1 MPLFRDGPKLVIVST
16 MKTRSVAALLLL
28 GLATSLP
35 ATINMAG
42 CASAAKQ
49 LPTQSASASVQ
60 NVDPFLDAW
69 ARTNRFRLGRPGS
82 IRITPDGSKVL
93 FLRSEPRSFVHTLY
107 EFDVATGTER
117 VLLTA
122 EQILNGA
129 EESLSAEE
137 RARRERQR
145 QTARGIA
152 GYTLTEDGSTIVT
165 SLSGRL
171 FLVDRATAKVRE
183 ITSTSKEAAIDP
195 QVSKDGS
202 KLAHCRGN
210 DLHVTDLKT
219 GAETVVAQSESATV
233 TYGQAEFVAQEEM
246 DRDHGTWFNPDA
258 TLVAVQRTDTAGMEL
273 FHIADPTAPAH
284 EPETWPY
291 PRAGGKNAKVGLEVR
306 RCDGSGTPV
315 RVQWD
320 SERFPYL
327 ARVTWKEHAPLMI
340 LVQNRSQTEQ
350 VLLAVD
356 QASGATR
363 EILRERDDA
372 WLELAGG
379 NPRVLPDGT
388 LLWLSEKESGWVIE
402 HRRVDGS
409 LINTLNEPGFGL
421 GGITAVS
428 EDGASVLVSA
438 STDPTQSHAYM
449 LPVGKGERVQLTSGV
464 GRFGIGISRNFSTM
478 LRTSSWLDA
487 EKPETWEVLRD
498 GRVVGQIRSVHEKAP
513 ITARAEVMKVK
524 GEREYYTAVV
534 RPSHFDPNKK
544 YPVVA
549 QIYAGPTAL
558 TVHSTAG
565 AYLKHQW
572 LADKGYIVVSIDN
585 RGTPGRGRAWSRA
598 VKGNLID
605 VPLAD
610 QVDALQA
617 LAKRVPQMDLSRVGV
632 SGWSFG
638 GYFSALAVMKRP
650 DIYACGI
657 AGAPV
662 TDWADYDTHYTERYM
677 GTPEENKTGYA
688 ASSVMTF
695 AKDLNRPLLLIHGTA
710 DDNVYF
716 MHSLKLSGE
725 LFKSGRDFDFLP
737 LAGFTHM
744 VPDPRVTI
752 NLEERML
759 RFLDQHLK
767 PAH

>member
-1 MPLFRDGPKLVIVST
+1 MKHMP
-16 MKTRSVAALLLL
+16 AATLILLAFVTTLPMT
-28 GLATSLP
+28 GCATSTKKP
-35 ATINMAG
+35 DAN
-42 CASAAKQ
+42 AA
-49 LPTQSASASVQ
+49 AVAE
-60 NVDPFLDAW
+60 VDPFLDAW

-93 FLRSEPRSFVHTLY
+93 FLRSEARSFVHTLY

-122 EQILNGA
+122 EQILQGA
-129 EESLSAEE
+129 EENLSPEE
-137 RARRERQR
+137 KARRERQR

-152 GYTLTEDGSTIVT
+152 GYSLTEDGNTIVT

-171 FLVDRATAKVRE
+171 FLVDRVSAKVRE
-183 ITSTSKEAAIDP
+183 ITSISKQAAIDP
-195 QVSKDGS
+195 QVSKDGR

-210 DLHVTDLKT
+210 DLHVTDLRT
-219 GAETVVAQSESATV
+219 GVETVVARSESPTV

-246 DRDHGTWFNPDA
+246 DRDHGTWFSPDA
-258 TLVAVQRTDTAGMEL
+258 SMVAVQRTDTAGMEM
-273 FHIADPTAPAH
+273 FHIADPTDPTH

-291 PRAGGKNAKVGLEVR
+291 PRAGGKNAVVGLEVR

-320 SERFPYL
+320 AEKYPYM

-340 LVQNRSQTEQ
+340 LVQNRAQTEQ

-356 QASGATR
+356 HATGATR
-363 EILRERDDA
+363 EVLRERDDA

-388 LLWLSEKESGWVIE
+388 LLWLTEKDAGWVIE
-402 HRRVDGS
+402 HRRVNGE
-409 LINTLNEPGFGL
+409 LIRAVNEPEMGL
-421 GGITAVS
+421 GSIGAVS
-428 EDGASVLVSA
+428 EDGTSLLVSA
-438 STDPTQSHAYM
+438 SSDPTMSHSMM
-449 LPVGKGERVQLTSGV
+449 LPIGKGERVQLTSGA
-464 GRFGIGISRNFSTM
+464 GRFGTTISRDFTTM
-478 LRTSSWLDA
+478 VRTSSWL
-487 EKPETWEVLRD
+487 EPGKPDTWEVLRN
-498 GRVVGQIRSVHEKAP
+498 GVVVGQLRSVQEAMP
-513 ITARAEVMKVK
+513 ITPRVEVMKVK

-534 RPSHFDPNKK
+534 KPSNFDSRKK

-558 TVHSTAG
+558 TVHSTAN

-605 VPLAD
+605 AALDD

-617 LAKRVPQMDLSRVGV
+617 LGQAVPQMDLSRVGV

-638 GYFSALAVMKRP
+638 GYFAALAVMKRP
-650 DIYACGI
+650 DVYACGI

-677 GTPEENKTGYA
+677 GTPQENKAGYE

-695 AKDLNRPLLLIHGTA
+695 AKDLTKPLLLIHGTS

-716 MHSLKLSGE
+716 MHSLKLSGA

-744 VPDPRVTI
+744 VPDPKVTI
-752 NLEERML
+752 NLEEKML
-759 RFLDQHLK
+759 RFLDRHLK
-767 PAH
+767 PSRE

>member
-1 MPLFRDGPKLVIVST
+1 MGYSLA
-16 MKTRSVAALLLL
+16 MNQRSVGTLLLSAVITML
-28 GLATSLP
+28 PLVGCATSAP
-35 ATINMAG
+35 KGESQAATTG
-42 CASAAKQ
+42 AA
-49 LPTQSASASVQ
+49 A
-60 NVDPFLDAW
+60 VDPFLDAW

-93 FLRSEPRSFVHTLY
+93 FLRSEARSFVHTLY
-107 EFDVATGTER
+107 EFDVASGQER

-122 EQILNGA
+122 EQILQGA
-129 EESLSAEE
+129 EENLSPEE

-152 GYTLTEDGSTIVT
+152 GYALTEDGNTIVT

-171 FLVDRATAKVRE
+171 FLVERATAKVRE
-183 ITSTSKEAAIDP
+183 ITSTSKQAALDP

-210 DLHVTDLKT
+210 DLHVTDLRT
-219 GAETVVAQSESATV
+219 GVETVVAKSDSPTV

-246 DRDHGTWFNPDA
+246 DRDHGTWFSPDA
-258 TLVAVQRTDTAGMEL
+258 SLVAVQKTDTAGMEL
-273 FHIADPTAPAH
+273 FHIADPTDPSH

-291 PRAGGKNAKVGLEVR
+291 PRAGGKNAVVGLEVR
-306 RCDGSGTPV
+306 RCDGTGAAV

-320 SERFPYL
+320 AEKYPYL

-340 LVQNRSQTEQ
+340 LVQNRAQTEQ

-356 QASGATR
+356 HATGTTR

-388 LLWLSEKESGWVIE
+388 LLWLSEKEAGWVIE
-402 HRRVDGS
+402 HRKIDGT
-409 LINTLNEPGFGL
+409 LIRAVNEPEMGL

-428 EDGASVLVSA
+428 EDGQSVLVSA
-438 STDPTQSHAYM
+438 STDPTQSHSVM
-449 LPVGKGERVQLTSGV
+449 LPIGKGERVQLTRGV
-464 GRFGIGISRNFSTM
+464 GRFGTSISRDFSTM
-478 LRTSSWLDA
+478 ARTSSWLESGRPD
-487 EKPETWEVLRD
+487 TWEVLRN
-498 GRVVGQIRSVHEKAP
+498 GTVVGQLRSVHEQAP
-513 ITARAEVMKVK
+513 ITPRAEVMVVK
-524 GEREYYTAVV
+524 GAAPAGREYYTAVIK
-534 RPSHFDPNKK
+534 PSNFDASKK

-549 QIYAGPTAL
+549 QVYAGPTAL

-617 LAKRVPQMDLSRVGV
+617 LAKEVPQMDLSRVGV

-638 GYFSALAVMKRP
+638 GYFSALAVMQRP
-650 DIYACGI
+650 DVYACGI

-677 GTPEENKTGYA
+677 STPQENKTGYA

-695 AKDLNRPLLLIHGTA
+695 AKDLKRPLLLIHGTA

-752 NLEERML
+752 NLEEKML
-759 RFLDQHLK
+759 RFLGLHLK
-767 PAH
+767 PESR

>member
-1 MPLFRDGPKLVIVST
+1 MLPLVGC
-16 MKTRSVAALLLL
+16 
-28 GLATSLP
+28 ATSAP
-35 ATINMAG
+35 KGESQAATTG
-42 CASAAKQ
+42 AA
-49 LPTQSASASVQ
+49 A
-60 NVDPFLDAW
+60 VDPFLDAW

-93 FLRSEPRSFVHTLY
+93 FLRSEARSFVHTLY
-107 EFDVATGTER
+107 EFDVASGQER

-122 EQILNGA
+122 EQILQGA
-129 EESLSAEE
+129 EENLSPEE

-152 GYTLTEDGSTIVT
+152 GYALTEDGNTIVT

-171 FLVDRATAKVRE
+171 FLVERATAKVRE
-183 ITSTSKEAAIDP
+183 ITSTSKQAALDP

-210 DLHVTDLKT
+210 DLHVTDLRT
-219 GAETVVAQSESATV
+219 GVETVVAKSDSPTV

-246 DRDHGTWFNPDA
+246 DRDHGTWFSPDA
-258 TLVAVQRTDTAGMEL
+258 SLVAVQKTDTARMEL
-273 FHIADPTAPAH
+273 FHIADPTDPSH

-291 PRAGGKNAKVGLEVR
+291 PRAGGKNAVVGLEVR
-306 RCDGSGTPV
+306 RCDGTGAAV

-320 SERFPYL
+320 AEKYPYL

-340 LVQNRSQTEQ
+340 LVQNRAQTEQ

-356 QASGATR
+356 HATGTTR

-388 LLWLSEKESGWVIE
+388 LLWLSEKEAGWVIE
-402 HRRVDGS
+402 HRKIDGT
-409 LINTLNEPGFGL
+409 LIRAVNEPEMGL

-428 EDGASVLVSA
+428 EDGQSVLVSA
-438 STDPTQSHAYM
+438 STDPTQSHSVM
-449 LPVGKGERVQLTSGV
+449 LPIGKGERVQLTRGV
-464 GRFGIGISRNFSTM
+464 GRFGTSISRDFSTM
-478 LRTSSWLDA
+478 VRTSSWLESGRPD
-487 EKPETWEVLRD
+487 TWEVLRN
-498 GRVVGQIRSVHEKAP
+498 GTVVGQLRSVHEQAP
-513 ITARAEVMKVK
+513 ITPRAEVMVVK
-524 GEREYYTAVV
+524 GAAPAGREYYTAVV
-534 RPSHFDPNKK
+534 KPSNFDASKK

-549 QIYAGPTAL
+549 QVYAGPTAL

-617 LAKRVPQMDLSRVGV
+617 LAKEVPQMDLSRVGV

-638 GYFSALAVMKRP
+638 GYFSALAVMQRP
-650 DIYACGI
+650 DVYACGI

-677 GTPEENKTGYA
+677 STPQENKTGYA

-695 AKDLNRPLLLIHGTA
+695 AKDLKRPLLLIHGTA

-752 NLEERML
+752 NLEEKML
-759 RFLDQHLK
+759 RFLDLHLK
-767 PAH
+767 PESR

>member
-1 MPLFRDGPKLVIVST
+1 MGYSLS
-16 MKTRSVAALLLL
+16 MNQRSAGTLLLSAVITML
-28 GLATSLP
+28 PLVGCATSAP
-35 ATINMAG
+35 KGESQAATTG
-42 CASAAKQ
+42 AA
-49 LPTQSASASVQ
+49 A
-60 NVDPFLDAW
+60 VDPFLDAW

-93 FLRSEPRSFVHTLY
+93 FLRSEARSFVHTLY
-107 EFDVATGTER
+107 EFDVASGQER

-122 EQILNGA
+122 EQILQGA
-129 EESLSAEE
+129 EENLSPEE

-152 GYTLTEDGSTIVT
+152 GYALTEDGNTIVT

-171 FLVDRATAKVRE
+171 FLVERATAKVRE
-183 ITSTSKEAAIDP
+183 ITSTSKQAALDP

-210 DLHVTDLKT
+210 DLHVTDLRT
-219 GAETVVAQSESATV
+219 GVETVVAKSDSPTV

-246 DRDHGTWFNPDA
+246 DRDHGTWFSPDA
-258 TLVAVQRTDTAGMEL
+258 SLVAVQKTDTAGMEL
-273 FHIADPTAPAH
+273 FHIADPTDPSH

-291 PRAGGKNAKVGLEVR
+291 PRAGGKNAVVGLEVR
-306 RCDGSGTPV
+306 RCDGTGAAV

-320 SERFPYL
+320 AEKYPYL

-340 LVQNRSQTEQ
+340 LVQNRAQTEQ

-356 QASGATR
+356 HATGTTR

-388 LLWLSEKESGWVIE
+388 LLWLSEKEAGWVIE
-402 HRRVDGS
+402 HRKIDGT
-409 LINTLNEPGFGL
+409 LIRAVNEPEMGL

-428 EDGASVLVSA
+428 EDGQSVLVSA
-438 STDPTQSHAYM
+438 STDPTQSHSVM
-449 LPVGKGERVQLTSGV
+449 LPIGKGERVQLTRGV
-464 GRFGIGISRNFSTM
+464 GRFGTSISRDFSTM
-478 LRTSSWLDA
+478 ARTSSWLESGRPD
-487 EKPETWEVLRD
+487 TWEVLRN
-498 GRVVGQIRSVHEKAP
+498 GTVVGQLRSVHEQAP
-513 ITARAEVMKVK
+513 ITPRAEVMVVK
-524 GEREYYTAVV
+524 GAAPAGREYYTAVIK
-534 RPSHFDPNKK
+534 PSNFDASKK

-549 QIYAGPTAL
+549 QVYAGPTAL

-617 LAKRVPQMDLSRVGV
+617 LAKEVPQMDLSRVGV

-638 GYFSALAVMKRP
+638 GYFSALAVMQRP
-650 DIYACGI
+650 DVYACGI

-677 GTPEENKTGYA
+677 STPQENKTGYA

-695 AKDLNRPLLLIHGTA
+695 AKDLKRPLLLIHGTA

-752 NLEERML
+752 NLEEKML
-759 RFLDQHLK
+759 RFLGLHLK
-767 PAH
+767 PESR

>member
-1 MPLFRDGPKLVIVST
+1 MGYSLA
-16 MKTRSVAALLLL
+16 MNQRSVGTLLLSAVITML
-28 GLATSLP
+28 PLVGCATSAP
-35 ATINMAG
+35 KGESQAATTE
-42 CASAAKQ
+42 AA
-49 LPTQSASASVQ
+49 A
-60 NVDPFLDAW
+60 VDPFLDAW

-93 FLRSEPRSFVHTLY
+93 FLRSEARSFVHTLY
-107 EFDVATGTER
+107 EFDVASGQER

-122 EQILNGA
+122 EQILQGA
-129 EESLSAEE
+129 EENLSPEE

-152 GYTLTEDGSTIVT
+152 GYALTEDGNTIVT

-171 FLVDRATAKVRE
+171 FLVERATAKVRE
-183 ITSTSKEAAIDP
+183 ITSTSKQAALDP

-210 DLHVTDLKT
+210 DLHVTDLRT
-219 GAETVVAQSESATV
+219 GVETVVAKSDSPTV

-246 DRDHGTWFNPDA
+246 DRDHGTWFSPDA
-258 TLVAVQRTDTAGMEL
+258 SLVAVQKTDTARMEL
-273 FHIADPTAPAH
+273 FHIADPTDPSH

-291 PRAGGKNAKVGLEVR
+291 PRAGGKNAVVGLEVR
-306 RCDGSGTPV
+306 RCDGTGAAV

-320 SERFPYL
+320 AEKYPYL

-340 LVQNRSQTEQ
+340 LVQNRAQTEQ

-356 QASGATR
+356 HATGTTR

-388 LLWLSEKESGWVIE
+388 LLWLSEKEAGWVIE
-402 HRRVDGS
+402 HRKIDGT
-409 LINTLNEPGFGL
+409 LIRAVNEPEMGL

-428 EDGASVLVSA
+428 EDGQSVLVSA
-438 STDPTQSHAYM
+438 STDPTQSHSVM
-449 LPVGKGERVQLTSGV
+449 LPIGKGERVQLTRGV
-464 GRFGIGISRNFSTM
+464 GRFGTSISRDFSTM
-478 LRTSSWLDA
+478 VRTSSWLESGRPD
-487 EKPETWEVLRD
+487 TWEVLRN
-498 GRVVGQIRSVHEKAP
+498 GTVVGQLRSVHEQAP
-513 ITARAEVMKVK
+513 ITPRAEVMVVK
-524 GEREYYTAVV
+524 GAAPAGREYYTAVV
-534 RPSHFDPNKK
+534 KPSNFDAGKK

-549 QIYAGPTAL
+549 QVYAGPTAL

-617 LAKRVPQMDLSRVGV
+617 LAKEVPQMDLSRVGV

-638 GYFSALAVMKRP
+638 GYFSALAVMQRP
-650 DIYACGI
+650 DVYACGI

-677 GTPEENKTGYA
+677 STPQENKTGYA

-695 AKDLNRPLLLIHGTA
+695 AKDLKRPLLLIHGTA

-752 NLEERML
+752 NLEEKML
-759 RFLDQHLK
+759 RFLDLHLK
-767 PAH
+767 PDSR

>member
-1 MPLFRDGPKLVIVST
+1 MLPLVGC
-16 MKTRSVAALLLL
+16 
-28 GLATSLP
+28 ATSAP
-35 ATINMAG
+35 KGESQAATTG
-42 CASAAKQ
+42 AA
-49 LPTQSASASVQ
+49 A
-60 NVDPFLDAW
+60 VDPFLDAW

-93 FLRSEPRSFVHTLY
+93 FLRSEARSFVHTLY
-107 EFDVATGTER
+107 EFDVASGQER

-122 EQILNGA
+122 EQILQGA
-129 EESLSAEE
+129 EENLSPEE

-152 GYTLTEDGSTIVT
+152 GYALTEDGNTIVT

-171 FLVDRATAKVRE
+171 FLVERATAKVRE
-183 ITSTSKEAAIDP
+183 ITSTSKQAALDP

-210 DLHVTDLKT
+210 DLHVTDLRT
-219 GAETVVAQSESATV
+219 GVETVVAKSDSPTV

-246 DRDHGTWFNPDA
+246 DRDHGTWFSPDA
-258 TLVAVQRTDTAGMEL
+258 SLVAVQKTDTAGMEL
-273 FHIADPTAPAH
+273 FHIADPTDPSH

-291 PRAGGKNAKVGLEVR
+291 PRAGGKNAVVGLEVR
-306 RCDGSGTPV
+306 RCDGTGAAV

-320 SERFPYL
+320 AEKYPYL

-340 LVQNRSQTEQ
+340 LVQNRAQTEQ

-356 QASGATR
+356 HATGTTR

-388 LLWLSEKESGWVIE
+388 LLWLSEKEAGWVIE
-402 HRRVDGS
+402 HRKIDGT
-409 LINTLNEPGFGL
+409 LIRAVNEPEMGL

-428 EDGASVLVSA
+428 EDGQSVLVSA
-438 STDPTQSHAYM
+438 STDPTQSHSVM
-449 LPVGKGERVQLTSGV
+449 LPIGKGERVQLTRGV
-464 GRFGIGISRNFSTM
+464 GRFGTSISRDFSTM
-478 LRTSSWLDA
+478 ARTSSWLESGRPD
-487 EKPETWEVLRD
+487 TWEVLRN
-498 GRVVGQIRSVHEKAP
+498 GTVVGQLRSVHEQAP
-513 ITARAEVMKVK
+513 ITPRAEVMVVK
-524 GEREYYTAVV
+524 GAAPAGREYYTAVIK
-534 RPSHFDPNKK
+534 PSNFDASKK

-549 QIYAGPTAL
+549 QVYAGPTAL

-617 LAKRVPQMDLSRVGV
+617 LAKEVPQMDLSRVGV

-638 GYFSALAVMKRP
+638 GYFSALAVMQRP
-650 DIYACGI
+650 DVYACGI

-677 GTPEENKTGYA
+677 STPQENKTGYA

-695 AKDLNRPLLLIHGTA
+695 AKDLKRPLLLIHGTA

-752 NLEERML
+752 NLEEKML
-759 RFLDQHLK
+759 RFLGLHLK
-767 PAH
+767 PESR

>member
-1 MPLFRDGPKLVIVST
+1 M
-16 MKTRSVAALLLL
+16 
-28 GLATSLP
+28 
-35 ATINMAG
+35 
-42 CASAAKQ
+42 
-49 LPTQSASASVQ
+49 
-60 NVDPFLDAW
+60 DPFLDAW

-93 FLRSEPRSFVHTLY
+93 FLRSEPRSFVHALY
-107 EFDVATGTER
+107 EFDVQTGQER

-122 EQILNGA
+122 EQILQGA
-129 EESLSAEE
+129 EENLSPEE

-152 GYTLTEDGSTIVT
+152 GYTLTEDGTTIVT

-183 ITSTSKEAAIDP
+183 ITSSSKEAAIDP

-210 DLHVTDLKT
+210 DLHITDLRSGT
-219 GAETVVAQSESATV
+219 ETVIAKSESPTV

-246 DRDHGTWFNPDA
+246 DRDHGTWFSPDA
-258 TLVAVQRTDTAGMEL
+258 QLVAVQRTDTAGMEL
-273 FHIADPTAPAH
+273 FHIADPTAPEH

-291 PRAGGKNAKVGLEVR
+291 PRAGGKNAVVGLEVR
-306 RCDGSGTPV
+306 RCDGAGSPV

-340 LVQNRSQTEQ
+340 LVQNRAQTEQ

-356 QASGATR
+356 HTTGSTR
-363 EILRERDDA
+363 EILRERDEA
-372 WLELAGG
+372 WLELVGG

-388 LLWLSEKESGWVIE
+388 LLWMTEKDAGWVIE
-402 HRRVDGS
+402 HRRLDGS

-421 GGITAVS
+421 NSIAAVS
-428 EDGASVLVSA
+428 EDGTQVLVSA
-438 STDPTQSHAYM
+438 STDPTQSHSYM
-449 LPVGKGERVQLTSGV
+449 LPVGKGERVRLTSGV
-464 GRFGIGISRNFSTM
+464 GRIGIGISRNFQTM
-478 LRTSSWLDA
+478 LRTSSWLDPS
-487 EKPETWEVLRD
+487 KPDRWEILRD
-498 GRVVGQIRSVHEKAP
+498 GKVVGELRSAHEMAP
-513 ITARAEVMKVK
+513 ITPRAEVMKVT

-534 RPSHFDPNKK
+534 RPSHFDPSKK

-617 LAKRVPQMDLSRVGV
+617 LAKRVPQMDMTRVGV

-638 GYFSALAVMKRP
+638 GYFSAMAAMRRP
-650 DIYACGI
+650 DVYACGI

-662 TDWADYDTHYTERYM
+662 TDWVDYDTHYTERYM
-677 GTPEENKTGYA
+677 GMPQENKAGYA
-688 ASSVMTF
+688 ASNVMTY
-695 AKDLNRPLLLIHGTA
+695 AKDLKRPLLLIHGTA

-725 LFKSGRDFDFLP
+725 LFKNGRDFDFLP

-767 PAH
+767 LSR

>member
-1 MPLFRDGPKLVIVST
+1 M
-16 MKTRSVAALLLL
+16 
-28 GLATSLP
+28 
-35 ATINMAG
+35 
-42 CASAAKQ
+42 SAATAQ
-49 LPTQSASASVQ
+49 A
-60 NVDPFLDAW
+60 VDPFLDAW

-107 EFDVATGTER
+107 EFDVASGSER

-122 EQILNGA
+122 EQILQGA
-129 EESLSAEE
+129 EENLSPEE

-152 GYTLTEDGSTIVT
+152 SYTLTEDGNTIVT

-171 FLVDRATAKVRE
+171 FMVDRATAKVRE
-183 ITSTSKEAAIDP
+183 ITSVSKQAAIDP

-202 KLAHCRGN
+202 RLAHCRGN
-210 DLHVTDLKT
+210 DLHVTDLRT
-219 GAETVVAQSESATV
+219 GVETVVAKSDSATV

-246 DRDHGTWFNPDA
+246 DRDHGTWFSPDA
-258 TLVAVQRTDTAGMEL
+258 SMVALQRTDTAGMEM
-273 FHIADPTAPAH
+273 FHIADPTDPSH

-291 PRAGGKNAKVGLEVR
+291 PRAGGKNAVVGLEVR
-306 RCDGSGTPV
+306 RCDGTGAPV

-320 SERFPYL
+320 AVKYPYL

-340 LVQNRSQTEQ
+340 LVQNRAQTEQ

-356 QASGATR
+356 HATGATR
-363 EILRERDDA
+363 EVLRESDSA
-372 WLELAGG
+372 WLELVGG

-388 LLWLSEKESGWVIE
+388 LLWLSEKDAGWVIE
-402 HRRVDGS
+402 HRKVDGT
-409 LINTLNEPGFGL
+409 LIRAVNEPELGL
-421 GGITAVS
+421 SGIGAVS
-428 EDGASVLVSA
+428 EDGTSILVSA
-438 STDPTQSHAYM
+438 SKDPTQSHALM
-449 LPVGKGERVQLTSGV
+449 LPIGKGERVRLTEGV
-464 GRFGIGISRNFSTM
+464 GRFGVSISRDFQTM
-478 LRTSSWLDA
+478 LRTSSVL
-487 EKPETWEVLRD
+487 ESGKPDTWEVLRN
-498 GRVVGQIRSVHEKAP
+498 GVVVGQLRSVHEKAP
-513 ITARAEVMKVK
+513 ITPRAEVMKVQ
-524 GEREYYTAVV
+524 GSAPDLREYYTAVV
-534 RPSHFDPNKK
+534 RPSNFDPSKK

-549 QIYAGPTAL
+549 QVYAGPTAL

-572 LADKGYIVVSIDN
+572 LADKGYMVVCIDN

-617 LAKRVPQMDLSRVGV
+617 LAKLVPQMDLSRVGV

-638 GYFSALAVMKRP
+638 GYFAAHAVMQRP
-650 DIYACGI
+650 DVYACGI

-677 GTPEENKTGYA
+677 GMPEENKAGYA
-688 ASSVMTF
+688 ASSAMTF
-695 AKDLNRPLLLIHGTA
+695 AKDLKRPLLLIHGTA

-725 LFKSGRDFDFLP
+725 LFKNGRDFDFLP

-767 PAH
+767 PAR

>member
-1 MPLFRDGPKLVIVST
+1 
-16 MKTRSVAALLLL
+16 MKTRIRPAFPQSAVARIAAGSLLAVI
-28 GLATSLP
+28 LA
-35 ATINMAG
+35 AAG
-42 CASAAKQ
+42 CATSAA
-49 LPTQSASASVQ
+49 PSAAPSQSVATSPAAIS
-60 NVDPFLDAW
+60 VDPFLDAW
-69 ARTNRFRLGRPGS
+69 ARTNRFRLGRPGA

-107 EFDVATGTER
+107 EFDVASGSER

-122 EQILNGA
+122 EQILQGA
-129 EESLSAEE
+129 EENLSPEE

-183 ITSTSKEAAIDP
+183 ITSISKNAAIDP

-210 DLHVTDLKT
+210 DLHVTDLRT
-219 GAETVVAQSESATV
+219 GVETVVAKSDSPTV

-246 DRDHGTWFNPDA
+246 DRDHGTWFSPD
-258 TLVAVQRTDTAGMEL
+258 TQLVAVQRTDTAGMEI

-284 EPETWPY
+284 EPESWPY
-291 PRAGGKNAKVGLEVR
+291 PRAGGKNAVVGLEVR
-306 RCDGSGTPV
+306 RCDGTGSPI

-320 SERFPYL
+320 AERFPYL

-340 LVQNRSQTEQ
+340 LVQNRTQTEQ

-356 QASGATR
+356 HTTGMTR
-363 EILRERDDA
+363 EILRERDEA

-388 LLWLSEKESGWVIE
+388 LLWLSEKEAGWVIE
-402 HRRVDGS
+402 HRNIDGT
-409 LINTLNEPGFGL
+409 LIRAVNEPELGL
-421 GGITAVS
+421 SGIGAVS
-428 EDGASVLVSA
+428 EDGTSIVVSA
-438 STDPTQSHAYM
+438 SKDPTQSHALM
-449 LPVGKGERVQLTSGV
+449 LPIGKGERVRLTEGV
-464 GRFGIGISRNFSTM
+464 GRFGVSISRDFSTM
-478 LRTSSWLDA
+478 VRTSSWL
-487 EKPETWEVLRD
+487 EPGKPDRWEVLRN
-498 GRVVGQIRSVHEKAP
+498 GVVVGQLRSAQEQAP
-513 ITARAEVMKVK
+513 ITPRAEVMKVE
-524 GEREYYTAVV
+524 GQREYYTAVV
-534 RPSHFDPNKK
+534 RPSNFDSSKK

-549 QIYAGPTAL
+549 QVYAGPTAL

-605 VPLAD
+605 VPLDD

-617 LAKRVPQMDLSRVGV
+617 LSRKVPQMDLSRVGV

-638 GYFSALAVMKRP
+638 GYFAAMAAMRRP

-662 TDWADYDTHYTERYM
+662 TDWVDYDTHYTERYM
-677 GTPEENKTGYA
+677 GLPQDNPAGYA
-688 ASSVMTF
+688 ASNVMTY
-695 AKDLNRPLLLIHGTA
+695 AKDLKRPLLLIHGTA

-716 MHSLKLSGE
+716 MHSLKLTGE
-725 LFKSGRDFDFLP
+725 LFRNGKDFDFLP

-767 PAH
+767 PAR